1 MGLSDVFTPGNMLLP
16 EQFVYTSLDEVP
28 LDVYDGENYPD
39 GDNSWLER
47 YESLGGVPLTDQ
59 ERVESA
65 QRNADANLRLM
76 LNRKNVVPLPRNL
89 FYKTLM
95 MQGGDVLALQRAL
108 AAAGFR
114 KWGNFTR
121 AFGKGTRKNV
131 MEFQEH
137 NHMKRDGIYDIDVHK
152 KLARYYDQYGTFLMN
167 KANKVYNTSPRAV
180 IVSYATFGYNNRY
193 KIHYTQ
199 SSLRM
204 YGVRNKIRPPKI
216 PYYEDCSSFSTWT
229 YWGAGVPDPNG
240 LGYNGWG
247 YTGTLVQHGNRT
259 TNPQPGDL
267 AFYGYGA
274 PYHHVVVY
282 IGNGRCISHGSEVGP
297 LLLPVYY
304 RSDFSHFRTYIK

>member
-1 MGLSDVFTPGNMLLP
+1 MGVLDVYKQGNMFLP
-16 EQFVYTSLDEVP
+16 EEFVYTSLDEVP
-28 LDVYDGENYPD
+28 PDTYDPILYPD
-39 GDNSWLER
+39 GDNSVLAL
-47 YESLGGVPLTDQ
+47 YEAEGGIPLSDQ
-59 ERVESA
+59 QRVEQA
-65 QRNADANLRLM
+65 QRNADANIRLM

-89 FYKTLM
+89 YYKTLM

-108 AAAGFR
+108 ASAGFR

-131 MEFQEH
+131 MEFQESR
-137 NHMKRDGIYDIDVHK
+137 HMKTDGIYDLDVHK
-152 KLARYYDQYGTFLMN
+152 KLARYYDQYGTFLMS

-180 IVSYATFGYNNRY
+180 IVSFATFGYNNRY

-199 SSLRM
+199 SGLRM

-247 YTGTLVQHGNRT
+247 YTGTLAQHGNRT

-267 AFYGYGA
+267 ALYGYGA

-282 IGNGRCISHGSEVGP
+282 IGNGMCISHGSEVGP
-297 LLLPVYY
+297 LLLPVHY